1 MTRNEM
7 EVREMLNIANIC
19 ISKKNY
25 IKENLMMYGK
35 NTTLKEIIDELDRQI
50 DKYNGI
56 VGVIF
61 EKLEPKPTKDSHIE
75 YVEYSPNDFV
85 YEKLREFTLLV
96 YFNGDVYRKDNIKLG
111 TPITKDL
118 VLSVIKDD
126 NRTHIT
132 DFNEDLKE
140 YVENVKNRKCGDR
153 ILSDIK
159 TL

>member
-7 EVREMLNIANIC
+7 EVREMLHIADIC

-35 NTTLKEIIDELDRQI
+35 DTTLQEIIDELDRQI
-50 DKYNGI
+50 DKYDGI
-56 VGVIF
+56 VGGIF

-75 YVEYSPNDFV
+75 YVEYTPNDFV
-85 YEKLREFTLLV
+85 YDKLNQFTLFV
-96 YFNGDVYRKDNIKLG
+96 YFNGDVYRKDYIERG
-111 TPITKDL
+111 TQITRDL
-118 VLSVIKDD
+118 VLSVIKDE

-132 DFNEDLKE
+132 DFNKDLKE
-140 YVENVKNRKCGDR
+140 YVEKVKNGKGGDR
-153 ILSDIK
+153 VLSDIK

>member
-7 EVREMLNIANIC
+7 EVREMLHITDIC

-35 NTTLKEIIDELDRQI
+35 DTTLQEIIDELDRQL

-56 VGVIF
+56 VGGIF

-85 YEKLREFTLLV
+85 YDKLNQFTLFV
-96 YFNGDVYRKDNIKLG
+96 YFNGDVYRKDYIERG
-111 TPITKDL
+111 TQITRDL
-118 VLSVIKDD
+118 VLSVIKDE

-132 DFNEDLKE
+132 DFNKDLKE
-140 YVENVKNRKCGDR
+140 YVENVKNGKGGDR
-153 ILSDIK
+153 VLSDIK